1 MGALRRKTAS
11 SKSNPKDKTKIV
23 SNEDDGSTS
32 KSSSM
37 SNGTTTTQTT
47 THRGGK
53 HQKPEKKEFKFTLP
67 TSSDERDKKWDV
79 IIVGAGVA
87 GASLACVLGNQ
98 GRKVLCV
105 ERDCA
110 EPKRIVGELLQPGG
124 YKKLKELGL
133 ESCVENIDAQK
144 VYGYTMYKDGEEA
157 TMMYPLD
164 EKSLSEDIAGR
175 SFHNGRFVQQLR
187 RKAYANKNVT
197 LREGTV
203 KCLVKENGEVWNDEA
218 NDGGVAGIA
227 YDIGGDEW
235 FNGQLVPGKEKPKRF
250 TSYAP
255 LTIVCDGH
263 FSSLRKKLADN
274 KIDLPSHFVGLI
286 LNGPPSEI
294 LGENASQGHVVL
306 GDPSPL
312 LFYPISSQEV
322 RCLVD
327 IPAHVQMPRMKDG
340 SMAKYVLEKILPQVP
355 KRVQPYLKS
364 AVERGDFKAMPN
376 KTMPANP
383 KRTKGAVLLGDSFN
397 MRHPLTGGGMTVA
410 LSDIATFKSTLE
422 PLGPS
427 FRDGASDEYNI
438 SGIQKAVDEFYAH
451 RTRPA
456 LTINTLA
463 NALYKVFTK
472 SENSGM
478 EEMRKACFQYLKLGG
493 GYARGPIALLSG
505 LDPNPLSLVTHF
517 FAVAIFG
524 MGRLLVPLP
533 TPERCWEGLK
543 VLSGATQI
551 IVPIVNGEG
560 VLRMF
565 FPATIRRR
573 LGYI

>member
-1 MGALRRKTAS
+1 
-11 SKSNPKDKTKIV
+11 
-23 SNEDDGSTS
+23 
-32 KSSSM
+32 
-37 SNGTTTTQTT
+37 
-47 THRGGK
+47 
-53 HQKPEKKEFKFTLP
+53 
-67 TSSDERDKKWDV
+67 
-79 IIVGAGVA
+79 
-87 GASLACVLGNQ
+87 
-98 GRKVLCV
+98 
-105 ERDCA
+105 
-110 EPKRIVGELLQPGG
+110 
-124 YKKLKELGL
+124 
-133 ESCVENIDAQK
+133 
-144 VYGYTMYKDGEEA
+144 
-157 TMMYPLD
+157 
-164 EKSLSEDIAGR
+164 
-175 SFHNGRFVQQLR
+175 
-187 RKAYANKNVT
+187 
-197 LREGTV
+197 
-203 KCLVKENGEVWNDEA
+203 
-218 NDGGVAGIA
+218 
-227 YDIGGDEW
+227 
-235 FNGQLVPGKEKPKRF
+235 
-250 TSYAP
+250 
-255 LTIVCDGH
+255 
-263 FSSLRKKLADN
+263 
-274 KIDLPSHFVGLI
+274 
-286 LNGPPSEI
+286 
-294 LGENASQGHVVL
+294 
-306 GDPSPL
+306 
-312 LFYPISSQEV
+312 
-322 RCLVD
+322 
-327 IPAHVQMPRMKDG
+327 
-340 SMAKYVLEKILPQVP
+340 LEKILPQVP
-355 KRVQPYLKS
+355 KRVQPYLKI

-410 LSDIATFKSTLE
+410 LSDIVTFKSTLE

-427 FRDGASDEYNI
+427 FRDGQSDAYNI

-505 LDPNPLSLVTHF
+505 LDPNPLNLVTHF
-517 FAVAIFG
+517 FAVAVFG

-560 VLRMF
+560 ILRMF